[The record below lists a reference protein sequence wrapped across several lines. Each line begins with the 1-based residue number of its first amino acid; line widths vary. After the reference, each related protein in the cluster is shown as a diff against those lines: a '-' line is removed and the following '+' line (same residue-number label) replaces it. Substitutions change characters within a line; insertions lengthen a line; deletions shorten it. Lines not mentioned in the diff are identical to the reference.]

1 VYDLTLINK
10 NVCETLREENNE
22 MTYRGWLFFTENA
35 QLVLDNIVV
44 LVPNQ
49 FIKNVIEERY
59 ADEIEELFRKELEF
73 NQLVIKANFE
83 EEVKAANESSVKF
96 GLGEQFTNK
105 LDEFVEAI
113 NTHVKNIYDFIEDA
127 SRNGNS
133 FVSYTLIN
141 ESFCGEEIY
150 WKVKEFMLDKGF
162 KVDLSTVD
170 NSCTLNL
177 TW

>member
-1 VYDLTLINK
+1 
-10 NVCETLREENNE
+10 
-22 MTYRGWLFFTENA
+22 
-35 QLVLDNIVV
+35 LDNIVV

-59 ADEIEELFRKELEF
+59 VNEIEELFRKELEF
-73 NQLVIKANFE
+73 NQFVIKVDFQEN
-83 EEVKAANESSVKF
+83 VKSLNQNSVKF
-96 GLGEQFTNK
+96 NFGEQFTNK
-105 LDEFVEAI
+105 FDEFVETI

-127 SRNGNS
+127 SKNGNS

-150 WKVKEFMLDKGF
+150 WKVKEFMLNKGF
-162 KVDLSTVD
+162 KVELNTVD

-177 TW
+177 SW